1 MKNMKKHSMHGFSM
15 IELMVAVVVLSIGLL
30 GMAALQAATLRNN
43 QSANYRTQATNLA
56 AELVDTA
63 RSYQARDV
71 RNVMALLDPLDGTW
85 SAACAINSVPNY
97 DNCANGAL
105 TCDRMRLANKVCRTM
120 PNGRV
125 RVTNYV
131 PTAGT
136 LTIEICWSDDRSQ
149 TATTTG
155 DCSGASEGLGGQ
167 PYRVDAR
174 L

>member
-1 MKNMKKHSMHGFSM
+1 MRGFSM

-63 RSYQARDV
+63 RSYQARDT
-71 RNVMALLDPLDGTW
+71 RNVQALLDPINGSW
-85 SAACAINSVPNY
+85 SAMCEVNSAPTHG
-97 DNCANGAL
+97 NCASGAL
-105 TCDRMRLANKVCRTM
+105 TCDRLRLANKVCRTM

-125 RVTNYV
+125 RVMNYNNV
-131 PTAGT
+131 AGT
-136 LTIEICWSDDRSQ
+136 LTVEICWSDDRSQ
-149 TATTTG
+149 TATTTAN
-155 DCSGASEGLGGQ
+155 CSHASEGLGGQ
-167 PYRVDAR
+167 PYRVNAR